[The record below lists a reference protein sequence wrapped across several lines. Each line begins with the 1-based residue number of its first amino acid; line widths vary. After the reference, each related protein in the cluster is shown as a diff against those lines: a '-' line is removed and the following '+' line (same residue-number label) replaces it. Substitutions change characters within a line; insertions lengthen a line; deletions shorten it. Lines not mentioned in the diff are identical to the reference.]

1 MVSRFPKKV
10 DGVKIEY
17 QHEGIGDIYKL
28 HCEHTGNDFNGVPSL
43 AWYHE
48 NGEQANRSINGKI
61 TFIIP
66 TDKPSTPQDKSLELP
81 KAEPETIRKTELAA
95 NIENYLYVTAYN
107 IAARRNENLI
117 GKDMFGQI
125 VNATKNSLIE
135 LYKGL

>member
-1 MVSRFPKKV
+1 M
-10 DGVKIEY
+10 
-17 QHEGIGDIYKL
+17 
-28 HCEHTGNDFNGVPSL
+28 
-43 AWYHE
+43 
-48 NGEQANRSINGKI
+48 
-61 TFIIP
+61 II
-66 TDKPSTPQDKSLELP
+66 KSLELP

-117 GKDMFGQI
+117 GKDMFEQI